1 MPSLEFSSSLCLLP
15 IAATQ
20 PNTRL
25 PNSRSRTTAII
36 KEDLK
41 QSKRGIAEMIKLAEK
56 LQKQLAIGNE
66 FVVDLRSARTAEKI
80 ERLGRKIKNRFARL
94 Q

>member
-1 MPSLEFSSSLCLLP
+1 
-15 IAATQ
+15 
-20 PNTRL
+20 
-25 PNSRSRTTAII
+25 
-36 KEDLK
+36 
-41 QSKRGIAEMIKLAEK
+41 MIKLAEK